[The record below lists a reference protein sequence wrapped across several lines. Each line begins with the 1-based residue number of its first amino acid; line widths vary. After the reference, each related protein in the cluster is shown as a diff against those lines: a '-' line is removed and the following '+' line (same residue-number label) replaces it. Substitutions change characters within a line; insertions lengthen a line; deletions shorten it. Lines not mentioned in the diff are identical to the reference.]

1 MIRLHQHT
9 YKNEEKIIFI
19 PISNI
24 HRIMHKE
31 GESYAILLVSLKGC
45 DGNMEIAVK
54 ETPEEIIAMMDDREN
69 RYKMTENT
77 SDILASNEIITLL
90 KEIND
95 KLEKIV
101 KM

>member
-9 YKNEEKIIFI
+9 YKNEEKITFVPVSHICRI
-19 PISNI
+19 I
-24 HRIMHKE
+24 HEE
-31 GESYAILLVSLKGC
+31 GKSYTSVLVSLKGQ
-45 DGNMEIAVK
+45 DGSMEIDVD
-54 ETPEEIIAMMDDREN
+54 ETPEEIIAMIDNREN